1 MTKLVLVSKKIESED
16 KRKCDNSYASSKAE
30 IIINE
35 SHIDDV
41 FQPIHTII
49 ITGIQISLGKVQA
62 GLLTP
67 YISISKY
74 NPLAASSYIKL
85 PKELDHSRKGLI
97 NIQNTHDNEC
107 FKWCFVRYLNSS
119 DHNPRRITKD
129 DKDFAKGFKRHKISS
144 QYYRHSQNQKKNS
157 IGISFFGYE
166 NKQTYPIDVSKK
178 KHVKKNML
186 TYH

>member
-1 MTKLVLVSKKIESED
+1 MTKLVLVSKKIEIED

-62 GLLTP
+62 GLLTQ

-119 DHNPRRITKD
+119 DHIPRRITKN
-129 DKDFAKGFKRHKISS
+129 DKDFARRFNFKDIKFPVNITDIHKIKKRIPLALAFLVMKIS
-144 QYYRHSQNQKKNS
+144 RHIQSMYQKKN
-157 IGISFFGYE
+157 
-166 NKQTYPIDVSKK
+166 
-178 KHVKKNML
+178 M
-186 TYH
+186 